1 MVFNALAHRDTS
13 KPLIVNHL
21 TQHPDIIR
29 TLLLGYD
36 KPELALSYGSM
47 FRESIRPQQL
57 ASIALHLPE
66 FFNFFRYVQLEN
78 FEIATDAFSS
88 FKELLTQHKTVV
100 SEFLQQRYDDVCPT
114 TRISPLFTRVLSSLP
129 LILRF

>member
-1 MVFNALAHRDTS
+1 MAHRDATKATVVS
-13 KPLIVNHL
+13 HL
-21 TQHPDIIR
+21 TQHPDIIK

-36 KPELALSYGSM
+36 KPDLALSYGSM
-47 FRESIRPQQL
+47 FRECIRSQQL

-88 FKELLTQHKTVV
+88 FKELLTQHKLIVA
-100 SEFLQQRYDDVCPT
+100 EFLQVHYDEVRT
-114 TRISPLFTRVLSSLP
+114 
-129 LILRF
+129 